1 LIIRFEEE
9 KNMAVRKTLVFS
21 ALAGLFITFGFMG
34 CDSSTGPGDGGGGGT
49 AGAGCWVT
57 DMGGPTVVKVKLTDG
72 SILVTAP
79 YFN

>member
-1 LIIRFEEE
+1 MPFEEE
-9 KNMAVRKTLVFS
+9 KDMTVRKILVFP
-21 ALAGLFITFGFMG
+21 ALAVLFITFGFIG
-34 CDSSTGPGDGGGGGT
+34 CNSSTGPGGDGGGT

-79 YFN
+79 NFN